1 MTEQSHGENDEEIG
15 GEINM
20 VDKERK
26 EEEAVDEAISKIS
39 DIKKAAGEFKK
50 NVAIIVKDMDVES
63 KDWHFNVESH
73 EKGVTVDIAI
83 KLLITKKKVDR
94 ETPK

>member
-1 MTEQSHGENDEEIG
+1 
-15 GEINM
+15 M

-26 EEEAVDEAISKIS
+26 EEEEVVDEAISKIS

-63 KDWHFNVESH
+63 KGWHFNVERH
-73 EKGVTVDIAI
+73 EEGVTVDVAI
-83 KLLITKKKVDR
+83 KILIKKKKVDR